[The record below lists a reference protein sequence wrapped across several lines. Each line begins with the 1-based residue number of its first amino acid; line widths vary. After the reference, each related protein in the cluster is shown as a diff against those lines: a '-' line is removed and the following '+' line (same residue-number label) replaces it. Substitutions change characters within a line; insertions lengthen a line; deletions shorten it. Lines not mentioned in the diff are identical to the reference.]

1 MNPNQSSNF
10 FSRQQTQIK
19 DNPLSLNGRFGRLS
33 YIAWYGFLNLIT
45 FFAVITLSLALGIFN
60 LSTQSLDSHF
70 IDTLTG
76 LGGLGFL
83 IISVLYFYFNLVIQI
98 RRFHDMNRSGWL
110 ILLFIVPLVNIF
122 LFFYLLLG
130 SGTQGINHYGPQR
143 ISAIWEKI
151 LAWFMIVISV
161 LSILGTGS
169 LMSYMMGAGQ
179 LETPTEILEK
189 STDYFYEK
197 IY

>member
-1 MNPNQSSNF
+1 MNPNESSNF
-10 FSRQQTQIK
+10 FSRQPTQIQ

-45 FFAVITLSLALGIFN
+45 VFAVIALSLALGIFN

-83 IISVLYFYFNLVIQI
+83 IISVLYFYFNLVIQV
-98 RRFHDMNRSGWL
+98 RRFHDMNHSGWL
-110 ILLFIVPLVNIF
+110 ILLFILPLVNIF
-122 LFFYLLLG
+122 VFFYLLLG

-151 LAWFMIVISV
+151 LAWFMIVITV

-189 STDYFYEK
+189 STDYF
-197 IY
+197 

>member
-10 FSRQQTQIK
+10 FSRQQTQIQ

-70 IDTLTG
+70 IDTLMG

-83 IISVLYFYFNLVIQI
+83 IISVLYFYFNLVIQV
-98 RRFHDMNRSGWL
+98 RRFHDMNRSGWF

-122 LFFYLLLG
+122 VFFYLLLG

-151 LAWFMIVISV
+151 LAWFMIVISI

-169 LMSYMMGAGQ
+169 LMSYMMGTGQ

-189 STDYFYEK
+189 STDYF
-197 IY
+197 

>member
-1 MNPNQSSNF
+1 MNPNESSNF
-10 FSRQQTQIK
+10 FSRPQTQIQ

-45 FFAVITLSLALGIFN
+45 VFAVIALSLALGIFN

-83 IISVLYFYFNLVIQI
+83 IISVLYFYFNLVIQV
-98 RRFHDMNRSGWL
+98 RRFHDMNHSGWL
-110 ILLFIVPLVNIF
+110 ILLFILPLVNIF
-122 LFFYLLLG
+122 VFFYLLLG

-151 LAWFMIVISV
+151 LAWFMIVISI

-189 STDYFYEK
+189 STDYF
-197 IY
+197 

>member
-10 FSRQQTQIK
+10 FSRQQTQIQ

-70 IDTLTG
+70 IDTLMG

-83 IISVLYFYFNLVIQI
+83 IISVLYFYFNLVIQV
-98 RRFHDMNRSGWL
+98 RRFHDMNRSGWF

-122 LFFYLLLG
+122 VFFYLLLD

-151 LAWFMIVISV
+151 LAWFMIVISI

-189 STDYFYEK
+189 STDYF
-197 IY
+197 

>member
-1 MNPNQSSNF
+1 MNPNELSNF
-10 FSRQQTQIK
+10 FSRPQMQTQ

-45 FFAVITLSLALGIFN
+45 FFAVIALSLALGIFN

-83 IISVLYFYFNLVIQI
+83 IISVLYFYFNLVIQV
-98 RRFHDMNRSGWL
+98 RRFHDMNRSGWF

-122 LFFYLLLG
+122 VFFYLLLG
-130 SGTQGINHYGPQR
+130 SGTQGTNHYGPQR

-169 LMSYMMGAGQ
+169 LMSYMMDAGQ

-189 STDYFYEK
+189 STDYF
-197 IY
+197 

>member
-1 MNPNQSSNF
+1 MNPNESSNF
-10 FSRQQTQIK
+10 FSRPQTQIQ

-45 FFAVITLSLALGIFN
+45 VFAVIALSLALGIFN

-83 IISVLYFYFNLVIQI
+83 IISVLYFYFNLVIQV
-98 RRFHDMNRSGWL
+98 RRFHDMNHSGWL
-110 ILLFIVPLVNIF
+110 ILLFILPLVNIF
-122 LFFYLLLG
+122 VFFYLLLG

-151 LAWFMIVISV
+151 LAWFMIVITV

-189 STDYFYEK
+189 STDYF
-197 IY
+197 

>member
-10 FSRQQTQIK
+10 FSRQQTQIQ

-70 IDTLTG
+70 IDTLMG

-83 IISVLYFYFNLVIQI
+83 IISVLYFYFNLVIQV
-98 RRFHDMNRSGWL
+98 RRFHDMNRSGWF

-122 LFFYLLLG
+122 VFFYLLLG

-189 STDYFYEK
+189 STDYF
-197 IY
+197 

>member
-10 FSRQQTQIK
+10 FSRQQTQIQ

-45 FFAVITLSLALGIFN
+45 FFTVITLSLALGIFN

-70 IDTLTG
+70 IDTLMS

-83 IISVLYFYFNLVIQI
+83 IISVLYFYFNLVIQV
-98 RRFHDMNRSGWL
+98 RRFHDMNRSGWF

-122 LFFYLLLG
+122 VFFYLLLG

-189 STDYFYEK
+189 STDYF
-197 IY
+197 

>member
-1 MNPNQSSNF
+1 MNLNESSNF
-10 FSRQQTQIK
+10 FSRPQTQIQ

-45 FFAVITLSLALGIFN
+45 VFAVIALSLALGIFN

-83 IISVLYFYFNLVIQI
+83 IISVLYFYFNLVIQV

-122 LFFYLLLG
+122 VFFYLLLG

-151 LAWFMIVISV
+151 LAWFMIVITV

-189 STDYFYEK
+189 STDYF
-197 IY
+197 

>member
-10 FSRQQTQIK
+10 FSRQLTQIQ

-45 FFAVITLSLALGIFN
+45 FFAVIALSLALGIFN

-83 IISVLYFYFNLVIQI
+83 IISVLYFYFNLVIQV
-98 RRFHDMNRSGWL
+98 RRFHDMNRSGWF

-122 LFFYLLLG
+122 VFFYLLLG

-169 LMSYMMGAGQ
+169 LISYMMGAGQ

-189 STDYFYEK
+189 STDYF
-197 IY
+197 

>member
-10 FSRQQTQIK
+10 FSRQQTQIQ

-45 FFAVITLSLALGIFN
+45 FFAVIALSLALGIFN

-70 IDTLTG
+70 IDTLMG

-83 IISVLYFYFNLVIQI
+83 IISVLYFYFNLVIQV
-98 RRFHDMNRSGWL
+98 RRFHDMNRSGWF

-122 LFFYLLLG
+122 VFFYLLLG

-151 LAWFMIVISV
+151 LAWFMIVISI

-189 STDYFYEK
+189 STDYF
-197 IY
+197 

>member
-10 FSRQQTQIK
+10 FSRQLTQIQ

-45 FFAVITLSLALGIFN
+45 FFAVIALSLALGIFN

-83 IISVLYFYFNLVIQI
+83 IISVLYFYFNLVIQV
-98 RRFHDMNRSGWL
+98 RRFHDMNRSGWF

-122 LFFYLLLG
+122 VFFYLLLG

-189 STDYFYEK
+189 STDYF
-197 IY
+197 

>member
-10 FSRQQTQIK
+10 FSRQQTQIQ

-45 FFAVITLSLALGIFN
+45 FFAVIALSLALGIFN

-83 IISVLYFYFNLVIQI
+83 IISVLYFYFNLVIQV
-98 RRFHDMNRSGWL
+98 RRFHDMNRSGWF

-122 LFFYLLLG
+122 VFFYLLLG

-151 LAWFMIVISV
+151 LAWFMIVISI

-189 STDYFYEK
+189 STDYF
-197 IY
+197 

>member
-10 FSRQQTQIK
+10 FSRQQTQIQ

-70 IDTLTG
+70 IDTLMG

-83 IISVLYFYFNLVIQI
+83 IISVLYFYFNLVIQV
-98 RRFHDMNRSGWL
+98 RRFHDMNRSGWF

-122 LFFYLLLG
+122 VFFYLLLG

-151 LAWFMIVISV
+151 LAWFMIVITV

-189 STDYFYEK
+189 STDYF
-197 IY
+197 

>member
-10 FSRQQTQIK
+10 FSRQLTQIQ

-45 FFAVITLSLALGIFN
+45 FFAVIALSLALGIFN

-83 IISVLYFYFNLVIQI
+83 IISVLYFYFNLVIQV
-98 RRFHDMNRSGWL
+98 RRFHDMNRSGWF

-122 LFFYLLLG
+122 VFFYLLLG
-130 SGTQGINHYGPQR
+130 SGTQGTNHYGPQR

-189 STDYFYEK
+189 STDYF
-197 IY
+197 

>member
-10 FSRQQTQIK
+10 FSRQQTQIQ

-70 IDTLTG
+70 IDTLMG

-83 IISVLYFYFNLVIQI
+83 IISVLYFYFNLVIQV
-98 RRFHDMNRSGWL
+98 RRFHDMNRSGWF

-122 LFFYLLLG
+122 VFFYLLLG

-151 LAWFMIVISV
+151 LAWFMIVISI

-189 STDYFYEK
+189 STDYF
-197 IY
+197 

>member
-1 MNPNQSSNF
+1 MNPNESSNF
-10 FSRQQTQIK
+10 FSRPQTQIQ

-45 FFAVITLSLALGIFN
+45 VFAVIALSLAFGIFN

-83 IISVLYFYFNLVIQI
+83 IISVLYFYFNLVIQV

-122 LFFYLLLG
+122 VFFYLLLG

-143 ISAIWEKI
+143 ISAIWKKI

-189 STDYFYEK
+189 STDYF
-197 IY
+197 

>member
-10 FSRQQTQIK
+10 FSRQQTQIQ

-45 FFAVITLSLALGIFN
+45 FFAVITLILALGIFN

-83 IISVLYFYFNLVIQI
+83 IISVLYFYFNLVIQV
-98 RRFHDMNRSGWL
+98 RRFHDMNRSGWF

-122 LFFYLLLG
+122 VFFYLLLG

-151 LAWFMIVISV
+151 LAWFMIVISI

-189 STDYFYEK
+189 STDYF
-197 IY
+197 

>member
-1 MNPNQSSNF
+1 MNPNESSNF
-10 FSRQQTQIK
+10 FSRPQTQIQ

-45 FFAVITLSLALGIFN
+45 VFAVIALSLALGIFN

-70 IDTLTG
+70 IDTLMG

-83 IISVLYFYFNLVIQI
+83 IISVLYFYFNLVIQV
-98 RRFHDMNRSGWL
+98 RRFHDMNHSGWL
-110 ILLFIVPLVNIF
+110 ILLFILPLVNIF
-122 LFFYLLLG
+122 VFFYLLLG

-151 LAWFMIVISV
+151 LAWFMIVITV

-189 STDYFYEK
+189 STDYF
-197 IY
+197 

>member
-1 MNPNQSSNF
+1 MNPNESSNF
-10 FSRQQTQIK
+10 FSRPQTQIQ

-45 FFAVITLSLALGIFN
+45 VFAVIALSLALGIFN

-70 IDTLTG
+70 IDTLMG

-83 IISVLYFYFNLVIQI
+83 IISVLYFYFNLVIQV
-98 RRFHDMNRSGWL
+98 RRFHDMNRSGWF

-122 LFFYLLLG
+122 VFFYLLLG

-151 LAWFMIVISV
+151 LAWFMIVISI

-189 STDYFYEK
+189 STDYF
-197 IY
+197 

>member
-1 MNPNQSSNF
+1 MNPNESSNF
-10 FSRQQTQIK
+10 FSRPQTQIQ

-70 IDTLTG
+70 IDTLMG

-83 IISVLYFYFNLVIQI
+83 IISVLYFYFNLVIQV
-98 RRFHDMNRSGWL
+98 RRFHDMNRSGWF

-122 LFFYLLLG
+122 VFFYLLLG

-151 LAWFMIVISV
+151 LAWFMIVISI

-189 STDYFYEK
+189 STDYF
-197 IY
+197 

>member
-45 FFAVITLSLALGIFN
+45 FFAVIALSLALGIFN

-83 IISVLYFYFNLVIQI
+83 IISVLYFYFNLVIQV
-98 RRFHDMNRSGWL
+98 RRFHDMNRSGWF

-122 LFFYLLLG
+122 VFFYLLLG
-130 SGTQGINHYGPQR
+130 SGTQGTNHYGPQR

-189 STDYFYEK
+189 STDYF
-197 IY
+197 

>member
-10 FSRQQTQIK
+10 FSRQQTKIQ

-70 IDTLTG
+70 IDTLMG

-83 IISVLYFYFNLVIQI
+83 IISVLYFYFNLVIQV
-98 RRFHDMNRSGWL
+98 RRFHDMNRSGWF

-122 LFFYLLLG
+122 VFFYLLLG

-151 LAWFMIVISV
+151 LAWFMIVISI

-189 STDYFYEK
+189 STDYF
-197 IY
+197 

>member
-10 FSRQQTQIK
+10 FSRQQTQIQ

-70 IDTLTG
+70 IDTLMG

-83 IISVLYFYFNLVIQI
+83 IISVLYFYFNLVIQV
-98 RRFHDMNRSGWL
+98 RRFHDMNRSGWF

-122 LFFYLLLG
+122 VFFYLLLG
-130 SGTQGINHYGPQR
+130 SGTQGTNHYGPQR

-151 LAWFMIVISV
+151 LAWFMIVISI

-189 STDYFYEK
+189 STDYF
-197 IY
+197 

>member
-10 FSRQQTQIK
+10 FSRQQTQIQ

-70 IDTLTG
+70 IDTLMG

-83 IISVLYFYFNLVIQI
+83 IISVLYFYFNLVIQV
-98 RRFHDMNRSGWL
+98 RRFHDMNRSGWF

-122 LFFYLLLG
+122 VFFYLLLG

-169 LMSYMMGAGQ
+169 LMSYMMDAGQ

-189 STDYFYEK
+189 STDYF
-197 IY
+197 

>member
-1 MNPNQSSNF
+1 M
-10 FSRQQTQIK
+10 
-19 DNPLSLNGRFGRLS
+19 
-33 YIAWYGFLNLIT
+33 
-45 FFAVITLSLALGIFN
+45 ALGIFN

-70 IDTLTG
+70 IDTLMS

-83 IISVLYFYFNLVIQI
+83 IISVLYFYFNLVIQV

-110 ILLFIVPLVNIF
+110 ILLFILPLVNIF
-122 LFFYLLLG
+122 VFFYLLLG

-151 LAWFMIVISV
+151 LASFMIVITV

-179 LETPTEILEK
+179 LETPTEIIKK
-189 STDYFYEK
+189 STDYF
-197 IY
+197 

>member
-10 FSRQQTQIK
+10 FSRQQTQIQ

-45 FFAVITLSLALGIFN
+45 FFAVIALSLALGIFN

-70 IDTLTG
+70 IDTLMG

-83 IISVLYFYFNLVIQI
+83 IISVLYFYFNLVIQV
-98 RRFHDMNRSGWL
+98 RRFHDMNRSGWF

-122 LFFYLLLG
+122 VFFYLLLG

-169 LMSYMMGAGQ
+169 LMSYMMDAGQ

-189 STDYFYEK
+189 STDYF
-197 IY
+197 

>member
-1 MNPNQSSNF
+1 MNPNESSNF
-10 FSRQQTQIK
+10 FSRPQTQTQ

-45 FFAVITLSLALGIFN
+45 VFAVIALSLALGIFN

-83 IISVLYFYFNLVIQI
+83 IISVLYFYFNLVIQV

-110 ILLFIVPLVNIF
+110 ILLFILSLVNI
-122 LFFYLLLG
+122 LVFFYLLLG

-151 LAWFMIVISV
+151 LASFMIVITV

-189 STDYFYEK
+189 STDYF
-197 IY
+197 

>member
-10 FSRQQTQIK
+10 FSRQQTQIQ

-70 IDTLTG
+70 IDTLMG

-83 IISVLYFYFNLVIQI
+83 IISVLYFYFNLVIQV
-98 RRFHDMNRSGWL
+98 RRFHDMNRSGWF

-122 LFFYLLLG
+122 VFFYLLLG

-169 LMSYMMGAGQ
+169 LMSYMMDAGQ
-179 LETPTEILEK
+179 LETPTEILKK
-189 STDYFYEK
+189 STDYF
-197 IY
+197 

>member
-45 FFAVITLSLALGIFN
+45 FFAVIALSLALGIFN

-83 IISVLYFYFNLVIQI
+83 INSVLYFYFILVI
-98 RRFHDMNRSGWL
+98 H
-110 ILLFIVPLVNIF
+110 
-122 LFFYLLLG
+122 
-130 SGTQGINHYGPQR
+130 
-143 ISAIWEKI
+143 K
-151 LAWFMIVISV
+151 
-161 LSILGTGS
+161 
-169 LMSYMMGAGQ
+169 
-179 LETPTEILEK
+179 K
-189 STDYFYEK
+189 SMANV
-197 IY
+197 

>member
-1 MNPNQSSNF
+1 MNPNEPSNF
-10 FSRQQTQIK
+10 FSRPQMQTQ

-45 FFAVITLSLALGIFN
+45 FFAVIALSLALGIFN

-83 IISVLYFYFNLVIQI
+83 IISVLYFYFNLVIQV
-98 RRFHDMNRSGWL
+98 RRFHDMNRSGWF

-122 LFFYLLLG
+122 VFFYLLLG
-130 SGTQGINHYGPQR
+130 SGTQGTNHYGPQR

-189 STDYFYEK
+189 STDYF
-197 IY
+197 

>member
-10 FSRQQTQIK
+10 FSRQQTQIQ

-83 IISVLYFYFNLVIQI
+83 IISVLYFYFNLVIQV
-98 RRFHDMNRSGWL
+98 RRFHDMNRSGWF

-122 LFFYLLLG
+122 VFFYLLLG
-130 SGTQGINHYGPQR
+130 SGTQGTNHYGPQR

-151 LAWFMIVISV
+151 LAWFMIVISI

-189 STDYFYEK
+189 STDYF
-197 IY
+197 

>member
-10 FSRQQTQIK
+10 FSRQQTQIQ

-45 FFAVITLSLALGIFN
+45 FFTVITLSLALGIFN

-70 IDTLTG
+70 IDTLMG

-83 IISVLYFYFNLVIQI
+83 IISVLYFYFNLVIQV
-98 RRFHDMNRSGWL
+98 RRFHDMNRSGWF

-122 LFFYLLLG
+122 VFFYLLLG

-151 LAWFMIVISV
+151 LAWFMIVISI

-189 STDYFYEK
+189 STDYF
-197 IY
+197 

>member
-1 MNPNQSSNF
+1 M
-10 FSRQQTQIK
+10 
-19 DNPLSLNGRFGRLS
+19 
-33 YIAWYGFLNLIT
+33 
-45 FFAVITLSLALGIFN
+45 ALGIFN

-83 IISVLYFYFNLVIQI
+83 IISVLYFYFNLVIQV
-98 RRFHDMNRSGWL
+98 RRFHDMNHSGWL
-110 ILLFIVPLVNIF
+110 ILLFILPLVNIF
-122 LFFYLLLG
+122 VFFYLLLG

-151 LAWFMIVISV
+151 LAWFMIVITV

-189 STDYFYEK
+189 STDYF
-197 IY
+197 

>member
-10 FSRQQTQIK
+10 FSRQQTQIQ

-45 FFAVITLSLALGIFN
+45 FFAVITLSLALRFFN

-70 IDTLTG
+70 IDTVRG
-76 LGGLGFL
+76 VGGLGFL
-83 IISVLYFYFNLVIQI
+83 IISVLYFYFNLVIQV
-98 RRFHDMNRSGWL
+98 RRFHDMNRSGWF

-122 LFFYLLLG
+122 VFFYLLLG

-151 LAWFMIVISV
+151 LAWFMIVISI

-189 STDYFYEK
+189 STDYF
-197 IY
+197 